1 MDQNFYNLLYNGYT
15 GEFQLMGA
23 LYRNGLDALRPP
35 ADMGVDVVTV
45 NLKAQLQDP
54 SVQPETLMFQVK
66 TAVVT
71 VQKAGEGMRGYT
83 TVYFMLKESEVDM
96 LCAAR
101 TRALVCYVYDNRNSM
116 LTDAYEAPF
125 ISFWIDGEHLRQLRE
140 SGAFTQAD
148 NGKLAI
154 TCQLREPADET
165 GHWYASVIDQT
176 GRTVDNGYL
185 GSLEADGNRKDS
197 FDGADHYSIRGYL
210 EHVRKASRDATCDN
224 RALAKGLGSAA
235 EKLETARA
243 KPSDA
248 QPVAAKPVD
257 AKSVDVESDAAQ
269 SSVAQPAGSE
279 SGAAQSVGAQIV
291 GEKSAAAQ
299 LSDGKPASAQSVGS
313 KHDAARSVGTKPFVV
328 QIVGVGSDIARRDA
342 AQPVS
347 AQPSIEES
355 APAKLACE
363 RPDAARPTDAG
374 QADEGAAEVELPW

>member
-15 GEFQLMGA
+15 GEFQLIGA

-71 VQKAGEGMRGYT
+71 VQEAGEGVRGYT

-154 TCQLREPADET
+154 TCQLREPADKT

-185 GSLEADGNRKDS
+185 GSLEADGNMKDS

-210 EHVRKASRDATCDN
+210 EHVRKTSSDATCDN
-224 RALAKGLGSAA
+224 RALAKDAS
-235 EKLETARA
+235 EKKLETAGT
-243 KPSDA
+243 K
-248 QPVAAKPVD
+248 PVAAK
-257 AKSVDVESDAAQ
+257 SVGVKSDAAQ
-269 SSVAQPAGSE
+269 SCVAQPAGSE
-279 SGAAQSVGAQIV
+279 SGAA
-291 GEKSAAAQ
+291 KS
-299 LSDGKPASAQSVGS
+299 ASAQSVGS
-313 KHDAARSVGTKPFVV
+313 KHDAARPVGTKPFVV
-328 QIVGVGSDIARRDA
+328 RVVGVGSDVARRDT

-347 AQPSIEES
+347 AK
-355 APAKLACE
+355 PAA
-363 RPDAARPTDAG
+363 AG
-374 QADEGAAEVELPW
+374 QTDEGAAEVELPW

>member
-15 GEFQLMGA
+15 GEFQLIGA

-71 VQKAGEGMRGYT
+71 VQEAGEGVRGYT

-125 ISFWIDGEHLRQLRE
+125 ISFWIDGEHLRKLRE

-154 TCQLREPADET
+154 TCQLREPADKT

-185 GSLEADGNRKDS
+185 GSLEADGNMKDS

-210 EHVRKASRDATCDN
+210 EHVRKASHDATCDN
-224 RALAKGLGSAA
+224 RALAKDAS
-235 EKLETARA
+235 EKKLETASA
-243 KPSDA
+243 KA
-248 QPVAAKPVD
+248 AGTKPVAAK
-257 AKSVDVESDAAQ
+257 S
-269 SSVAQPAGSE
+269 
-279 SGAAQSVGAQIV
+279 
-291 GEKSAAAQ
+291 
-299 LSDGKPASAQSVGS
+299 ASAQSVGS
-313 KHDAARSVGTKPFVV
+313 KHDAARPVDTKPFVV
-328 QIVGVGSDIARRDA
+328 RIVGVGSDVARPDA

-347 AQPSIEES
+347 AK
-355 APAKLACE
+355 PAG
-363 RPDAARPTDAG
+363 AG
-374 QADEGAAEVELPW
+374 QTDEGAAEVELPW

>member
-15 GEFQLMGA
+15 GEFQLIGA

-71 VQKAGEGMRGYT
+71 VQEAGEGVRGYT

-154 TCQLREPADET
+154 TCQLREPADES
-165 GHWYASVIDQT
+165 GHWYASIVDQL
-176 GRTVDNGYL
+176 GRTIDNGYL

-197 FDGADHYSIRGYL
+197 FDEADHYSIRGYL
-210 EHVRKASRDATCDN
+210 EHVRKASSDVTCDN
-224 RALAKGLGSAA
+224 RAFAKDSS
-235 EKLETARA
+235 EKKLETASA
-243 KPSDA
+243 KA
-248 QPVAAKPVD
+248 AGTKPVAAKSVGV
-257 AKSVDVESDAAQ
+257 KSDVAQ
-269 SSVAQPAGSE
+269 SSVAQPSGSE
-279 SGAAQSVGAQIV
+279 SGAAKSV
-291 GEKSAAAQ
+291 
-299 LSDGKPASAQSVGS
+299 SAQSVGS
-313 KHDAARSVGTKPFVV
+313 KHDAARPVGTKPFVV
-328 QIVGVGSDIARRDA
+328 RVVGVGSDVA
-342 AQPVS
+342 
-347 AQPSIEES
+347 
-355 APAKLACE
+355 
-363 RPDAARPTDAG
+363 RPDAARPVSAKPAAAG
-374 QADEGAAEVELPW
+374 QTDEGAAEVELPW

>member
-15 GEFQLMGA
+15 GEFQLIGA

-71 VQKAGEGMRGYT
+71 VQEAGEGVRGYT

-154 TCQLREPADET
+154 TCQLREPADKT

-197 FDGADHYSIRGYL
+197 FDEADHYSIRGYL
-210 EHVRKASRDATCDN
+210 EHVRKASSDVTCDN
-224 RALAKGLGSAA
+224 RAFAKDSS
-235 EKLETARA
+235 EKKLETASA
-243 KPSDA
+243 K
-248 QPVAAKPVD
+248 AAGTK
-257 AKSVDVESDAAQ
+257 SDAAR
-269 SSVAQPAGSE
+269 SSVARPAGSE
-279 SGAAQSVGAQIV
+279 SGAA
-291 GEKSAAAQ
+291 KS
-299 LSDGKPASAQSVGS
+299 ASAQSVGS
-313 KHDAARSVGTKPFVV
+313 KHDAAQSVGTKPFVV
-328 QIVGVGSDIARRDA
+328 RIVGVGSDVARRDA

-347 AQPSIEES
+347 AK
-355 APAKLACE
+355 PAA
-363 RPDAARPTDAG
+363 AG
-374 QADEGAAEVELPW
+374 QTDEGAAEVELPW

>member
-15 GEFQLMGA
+15 GEFQLIGA

-66 TAVVT
+66 TAVVA
-71 VQKAGEGMRGYT
+71 VQEAVEGVRGYT

-154 TCQLREPADET
+154 TCQLREPADKT

-185 GSLEADGNRKDS
+185 GSLEADGNMKDS

-210 EHVRKASRDATCDN
+210 EHVRKTSSDATCDN
-224 RALAKGLGSAA
+224 RAFSKDASEK
-235 EKLETARA
+235 KLETASA
-243 KPSDA
+243 KA
-248 QPVAAKPVD
+248 AGTKPVAAK
-257 AKSVDVESDAAQ
+257 S
-269 SSVAQPAGSE
+269 
-279 SGAAQSVGAQIV
+279 
-291 GEKSAAAQ
+291 
-299 LSDGKPASAQSVGS
+299 ASAQSVGS
-313 KHDAARSVGTKPFVV
+313 KHDAARPVGTKPFVV
-328 QIVGVGSDIARRDA
+328 RVVGVGSDVARPDA

-347 AQPSIEES
+347 AK
-355 APAKLACE
+355 PAA
-363 RPDAARPTDAG
+363 AG
-374 QADEGAAEVELPW
+374 QTDEGAAEVELPW

>member
-15 GEFQLMGA
+15 GEFQLIGA

-71 VQKAGEGMRGYT
+71 VQEAGEGARGYT

-154 TCQLREPADET
+154 TCQLREPADKT

-185 GSLEADGNRKDS
+185 GSLEADGNMKDS

-210 EHVRKASRDATCDN
+210 EHVRKTSRDATCDN
-224 RALAKGLGSAA
+224 RAFAKDAS
-235 EKLETARA
+235 EKKLETTSA
-243 KPSDA
+243 K
-248 QPVAAKPVD
+248 AA
-257 AKSVDVESDAAQ
+257 
-269 SSVAQPAGSE
+269 
-279 SGAAQSVGAQIV
+279 
-291 GEKSAAAQ
+291 
-299 LSDGKPASAQSVGS
+299 
-313 KHDAARSVGTKPFVV
+313 GTKP
-328 QIVGVGSDIARRDA
+328 
-342 AQPVS
+342 VS
-347 AQPSIEES
+347 AK
-355 APAKLACE
+355 PAA
-363 RPDAARPTDAG
+363 AG
-374 QADEGAAEVELPW
+374 QTDEGAAEVELPW

>member
-125 ISFWIDGEHLRQLRE
+125 ISFWIDGEHLRKLRE

-165 GHWYASVIDQT
+165 GHWYASVIDQM

-210 EHVRKASRDATCDN
+210 EHVRKDSCGATCDN
-224 RALAKGLGSAA
+224 RVFAKGASAK
-235 EKLETARA
+235 EPETAGSQPA
-243 KPSDA
+243 GTQIAAA
-248 QPVAAKPVD
+248 Q
-257 AKSVDVESDAAQ
+257 SDAAQ
-269 SSVAQPAGSE
+269 SSVARSAGSE
-279 SGAAQSVGAQIV
+279 SGAAQSASAQIV

-299 LSDGKPASAQSVGS
+299 LAGGKPASAQSVGS
-313 KHDAARSVGTKPFVV
+313 EHDAARLISAKPFVV
-328 QIVGVGSDIARRDA
+328 QVVGVGSDVA
-342 AQPVS
+342 
-347 AQPSIEES
+347 
-355 APAKLACE
+355 
-363 RPDAARPTDAG
+363 RPDAARPAGAG
-374 QADEGAAEVELPW
+374 QTDEGAAEVELPW

>member
-71 VQKAGEGMRGYT
+71 VQKAGEGVRGYT

-125 ISFWIDGEHLRQLRE
+125 ISFWIDGEHLRKLRE

-224 RALAKGLGSAA
+224 RALAKGLGPAA
-235 EKLETARA
+235 AKLAGTQIAA
-243 KPSDA
+243 A
-248 QPVAAKPVD
+248 QP
-257 AKSVDVESDAAQ
+257 DAAQ
-269 SSVAQPAGSE
+269 FSVAQPAGSE
-279 SGAAQSVGAQIV
+279 SGAAQS
-291 GEKSAAAQ
+291 
-299 LSDGKPASAQSVGS
+299 ASAQSVGS
-313 KHDAARSVGTKPFVV
+313 EHDAARLVGTKPFVV
-328 QIVGVGSDIARRDA
+328 QVVGVGSDVARRDA

-347 AQPSIEES
+347 TQP
-355 APAKLACE
+355 A
-363 RPDAARPTDAG
+363 DAG
-374 QADEGAAEVELPW
+374 QTDEGAAEVELPW